1 MEREKQ
7 TSDRLHNVVTRKA
20 LQVLAGGRYFDRG
33 EVYFLED
40 RVRALRERKGVLQ
53 ATVNGTHP
61 YKVRIWAEN
70 GQLLATCDCP
80 LGQGDVFCKHVVATG
95 LAWIDSKASQTS
107 LPDHEAGENEHPIQH
122 DISPECIDEWLQQ
135 QPPEDLAAIIM
146 NHADQDEEFYDFL
159 KMRVAT
165 GAETVNTIA
174 LRAVI
179 RHTIDVDGFVPYRE
193 AYTYSRGVNRIV
205 RQLRELLKSGEQALT
220 MALTEYAIELVE
232 RQLEQID
239 DSDGSLGMVIED
251 LMVLHLDACHAAKP
265 DPKSLAEKLFDNE
278 VNDPWGFWNDSYE
291 RYAGILKEEGKKA
304 FRRLAEEAW
313 EELPC
318 LKPGEKD
325 PNRYGR
331 RWTLTKMVKGFAEKD
346 NDFERVVEVMSK
358 DLSELHDFLAIAE
371 WCREARKYTL
381 AREWAEKGLEAFSD
395 RPDSRL
401 RKFLAEEY
409 VRAKRQDE
417 AVILIWENFA
427 DRPILST
434 YQDLLK
440 YSGKAKQQQHWRE
453 KALKWIQDDLERIR
467 KEAKRSQSRWSWEL
481 VDHSLLVE
489 IFLWEKKLADAWKE
503 AQTGGCSDSLWLKLA
518 KERETEYPSDAV
530 PIYQRLVEQEI
541 QKKNNQSYQEAVD
554 MIGHIRKLMLGMGE
568 EEEFRQYL
576 AEIVKQHK
584 RKRNFIGYLARKE
597 W

>member
-1 MEREKQ
+1 MKKEKQ
-7 TSDRLHNVVTRKA
+7 TNNRLYNVMTRKA

-40 RVRALRERKGVLQ
+40 RVRALRERKGVVQ

-61 YKVRIWAEN
+61 YKVQIWAEK
-70 GQLLATCDCP
+70 GQLVATCDCP
-80 LGQGDVFCKHVVATG
+80 LGQGGSFCKHIVATG
-95 LAWIDSKASQTS
+95 LAWIDSQASQTS
-107 LPDHEAGENEHPIQH
+107 LPDHEAGENEHPTQH

-135 QPPEDLAAIIM
+135 QSPEDLVTIIV
-146 NHADQDEEFYDFL
+146 NHADEDDEFYDSL

-174 LRAVI
+174 LRTVI
-179 RHTIDVDGFVPYRE
+179 RHTIDVGGFVPYRE
-193 AYTYSRGVNRIV
+193 AYTYSRGVDRIV
-205 RQLRELLKSGEQALT
+205 RQLRELLDSGEQTPALT
-220 MALTEYAIELVE
+220 LTGYAIELVE

-239 DSDGSLGMVIED
+239 DSDGSLGMVIEE
-251 LMVLHLDACHAAKP
+251 LMVLHLDACRAANP

-291 RYAGILKEEGKKA
+291 RYASILKKDGKKA
-304 FRRLAEEAW
+304 FRRLAKEAW
-313 EELPC
+313 EGLPY
-318 LKPGEKD
+318 LKPGEED
-325 PNRYGR
+325 SNRYSH

-358 DLSELHDFLAIAE
+358 DLSGSHDFLAIAE
-371 WCREARKYTL
+371 RCREARKYSL

-395 RPDSRL
+395 RSDSWL
-401 RKFLAEEY
+401 HKFLAEEY

-417 AVILIWENFA
+417 AVTLIWENFA

-434 YQDLLK
+434 YQDLLE
-440 YSGKAKQQQHWRE
+440 YAGKAKQQQYWRE
-453 KALKWIQDDLERIR
+453 KALKWIRDDIERRR

-481 VDHSLLVE
+481 VNHSLLVE
-489 IFLWEKKLADAWKE
+489 IFLWEKKLANAWKE
-503 AQTGGCSDSLWLKLA
+503 AQTGGCSDSLWLRLA
-518 KERETEYPSDAV
+518 KERETEYPADAV

-554 MIGHIRKLMLGMGE
+554 MIDHIRKLMLGMGE
-568 EEEFRQYL
+568 KEEFKQYL
-576 AEIVKQHK
+576 AEVVRQHK
-584 RKRNFIGYLARKE
+584 RKRNFIGYLAKKE

>member
-7 TSDRLHNVVTRKA
+7 TSSDRLHNVVTRKA

-40 RVRALRERKGVLQ
+40 RVRALRERKGVIQ

-80 LGQGDVFCKHVVATG
+80 LGDVFCKHVVATG
-95 LAWIDSKASQTS
+95 LAWIDSQTGQTS
-107 LPDHEAGENEHPIQH
+107 LPDHKTGENEHPTQH
-122 DISPECIDEWLQQ
+122 DISPECIGEWLQQ
-135 QPPEDLAAIIM
+135 QSPEDLVNMILE
-146 NHADQDEEFYDFL
+146 HADEDDEFYDSL

-179 RHTIDVDGFVPYRE
+179 RHTIDIGGFVPYRE
-193 AYTYSRGVNRIV
+193 AYSYSRGVHRIV
-205 RQLRELLKSGEQALT
+205 RQLRELLNSGEQTSVLK
-220 MALTEYAIELVE
+220 LTEYAIELVE

-251 LMVLHLDACHAAKP
+251 LMVLHLDACRAAKP

-278 VNDPWGFWNDSYE
+278 INDPWGFWNDSYD

-313 EELPC
+313 KELPC
-318 LKPGEKD
+318 LKPGEED
-325 PNRYGR
+325 SNHYGR

-371 WCREARKYTL
+371 RCREAKKYRL

-417 AVILIWENFA
+417 AVTLIWENFA

-440 YSGKAKQQQHWRE
+440 YAGKAKQQHRWRE
-453 KALKWIQDDLERIR
+453 KALKWIRDDFERRR
-467 KEAKRSQSRWSWEL
+467 KKAKSSQSRWSWEL
-481 VDHSLLVE
+481 VDHSLLVG

-503 AQTGGCSDSLWLKLA
+503 AQTGGCSDSLWLRLA
-518 KERETEYPSDAV
+518 KERETEYPVDAV

-554 MIGHIRKLMLGMGE
+554 MIGHTRKLMLGMGE
-568 EEEFRQYL
+568 EEEFKQYL

-584 RKRNFIGYLARKE
+584 RKRNFIGYLAKKE

>member
-1 MEREKQ
+1 MTREKE
-7 TSDRLHNVVTRKA
+7 TSDRLHSVVTRKA

-40 RVRALRERKGVLQ
+40 RVRMLRERKGIVQ

-61 YKVRIWAEN
+61 YKVRIWAEK
-70 GQLLATCDCP
+70 GQLVATCDCP
-80 LGQGDVFCKHVVATG
+80 LGQGGSFCKHIVSTG
-95 LAWIDSKASQTS
+95 LAWIDSQPSQTS
-107 LPDHEAGENEHPIQH
+107 LPDHETGENEHPTQH
-122 DISPECIDEWLQQ
+122 DISPECIEEWLQQ
-135 QPPEDLAAIIM
+135 QSPEDLVAIIM
-146 NHADQDEEFYDFL
+146 NHADEDDEFYDSL

-193 AYTYSRGVNRIV
+193 TYAYSHSVDRIV
-205 RQLRELLKSGEQALT
+205 RQLRELLNSGEQTPALT
-220 MALTEYAIELVE
+220 LTEYAIELVE

-251 LMVLHLDACHAAKP
+251 LMALHLDACRAAKP
-265 DPKSLAEKLFDNE
+265 DPKSLAEKLLDNE
-278 VNDPWGFWNDSYE
+278 VNDPWGFWNDSYK
-291 RYAGILKEEGKKA
+291 RYAGILKKEGKKA
-304 FRRLAEEAW
+304 FRRLAEKAW

-318 LKPGEKD
+318 LKPREED

-331 RWTLTKMVKGFAEKD
+331 RWPLTKMVKGFAEED
-346 NDFERVVEVMSK
+346 NDFERVVEVMAK
-358 DLSELHDFLAIAE
+358 DLSNSHNFLAIAE
-371 WCREARKYTL
+371 RCREERKYTL
-381 AREWAEKGLEAFSD
+381 AREWAEKGLEAFPD
-395 RPDSRL
+395 RSDSRL
-401 RKFLAEEY
+401 RQFLAQEY

-417 AVILIWENFA
+417 AVTLIWENFE
-427 DRPILST
+427 DRSDLST

-440 YSGKAKQQQHWRE
+440 YAGKAKQQGSWRQ
-453 KALKWIQDDLERIR
+453 KALKWIRDDLERRR

-481 VDHSLLVE
+481 VDHSLLVG
-489 IFLWEKKLADAWKE
+489 IFLWENKLADAWQE
-503 AQTGGCSDSLWLKLA
+503 AQTGGCSDSLWLRLA
-518 KERETEYPSDAV
+518 KERETEYPADAV

-554 MIGHIRKLMLGMGE
+554 MIGHIRKLMLTMGA
-568 EEEFRQYL
+568 EEEFEQYL
-576 AEIVKQHK
+576 AEIQKQHK
-584 RKRNFIGYLARKE
+584 RKRNFIGYLAKKE

>member
-20 LQVLAGGRYFDRG
+20 LQVLAGGRYFGRG

-40 RVRALRERKGVLQ
+40 RVRALRERKGVIQ

-61 YKVRIWAEN
+61 YKVRIWAEK

-95 LAWIDSKASQTS
+95 LAWIDNQTGQTS
-107 LPDHEAGENEHPIQH
+107 LPDHGTDKKASPTQP
-122 DISPECIDEWLQQ
+122 DITSSDIDAWLQQ
-135 QPPEDLAAIIM
+135 QSSEDLVGIILE
-146 NHADQDEEFYDFL
+146 HTDEDDEFYDSL

-179 RHTIDVDGFVPYRE
+179 RHTIDIDGFVPYRE
-193 AYTYSRGVNRIV
+193 AYSYSRGVDRIV
-205 RQLRELLKSGEQALT
+205 RQLRELLNSGEHTPALT
-220 MALTEYAIELVE
+220 LTEYAIELVE

-239 DSDGSLGMVIED
+239 DSDGSMGMVIED
-251 LMVLHLDACHAAKP
+251 LMNLHLDACRAAEP
-265 DPKSLAEKLFDNE
+265 GPRSLAEKLFDNE
-278 VNDPWGFWNDSYE
+278 VNDPWGFWNDSCE
-291 RYAGILKEEGKKA
+291 RYADILGEEGKKT

-313 EELPC
+313 EELPR
-318 LKPGEKD
+318 LKPEEKD

-331 RWTLTKMVKGFAEKD
+331 RWTLTKMVKDFAEKD

-358 DLSELHDFLAIAE
+358 DLSESHDFLAIAE
-371 WCREARKYTL
+371 RCREARKYTL

-401 RKFLAEEY
+401 RNFLAEEY

-417 AVILIWENFA
+417 AVTLIWENFA
-427 DRPILST
+427 DRSILST

-440 YSGKAKQQQHWRE
+440 YAGKAKQQRHWRE
-453 KALKWIQDDLERIR
+453 KALKWIRDDLER
-467 KEAKRSQSRWSWEL
+467 KKKDVQESQSRWSWNL
-481 VDHSLLVE
+481 GDHSLLVE

-503 AQTGGCSDSLWLKLA
+503 AQTGGCSDSLWLRLA
-518 KERETEYPSDAV
+518 KERETEYPADAV
-530 PIYQRLVEQEI
+530 PIYQRHVEQEI

-554 MIGHIRKLMLGMGE
+554 MIGHIRKLMLGMGA
-568 EEEFRQYL
+568 EEEFEQYL
-576 AEIVKQHK
+576 AEIQKQHK